1 MKYIQLIDQAR
12 AHGVATEKKM
22 MEAMEQL
29 SCDLAC
35 MEGKQPDVE
44 CCVLPYAHAVCYGGD
59 VITARK
65 WPTMMSAILCIARK
79 ARMANW

>member
-29 SCDLAC
+29 SCDLASLEETNPELYWC
-35 MEGKQPDVE
+35 ILRHQ
-44 CCVLPYAHAVCYGGD
+44 HAVFYD
-59 VITARK
+59 RHYSEK
-65 WPTMMSAILCIARK
+65 WPIMMSAILCTARK
-79 ARMANW
+79 VRMVS